1 LKGDGRYKALI
12 FTRSDQNLY
21 DFTRSKGHLVSSS
34 AAMLIFYKETAT
46 PTSSKKL
53 IMTLFGF
60 LLSGIKRQRTRWSI
74 TACRTRGIGSMWPVD
89 MEKKRTVVTSFTRA
103 LHCLEMR
110 KYAMP
115 QKNILARLSK

>member
-34 AAMLIFYKETAT
+34 AVMLIFYKETAT

-60 LLSGIKRQRTRWSI
+60 LLSGIKRQRTRWSM
-74 TACRTRGIGSMWPVD
+74 TACRTRGIDSMWPVD
-89 MEKKRTVVTSFTRA
+89 KEKTRTVVTSFTRA
-103 LHCLEMR
+103 FHCLEMR
-110 KYAMP
+110 KYVMP
-115 QKNILARLSK
+115 QKHILARLSK